1 MRIEE
6 FLAKHNLRCNPFA
19 NAEEAQGD
27 WILMELIKSR
37 SFRFGHPQWPKFLGD
52 PPGNQ
57 TSVVFGFKGSGKT
70 AMRLSLDAAI
80 QEHNRHAP
88 DSRVLV
94 VSYDEFNS
102 HLASW
107 KSHLNE
113 ALARHQGFW
122 DRFRGRAAPAATL
135 AQHWHLAH
143 HIDAILAE
151 ITRRLPQMLECSP
164 SHPRLWPKQVKL
176 DTLFLAA
183 VYWPGRSNEYV
194 QTIRT
199 MHHALFGP
207 SARFGQTLRYVLAS
221 IFTLGGYFAYRWD
234 RARAIAK
241 RLARR
246 VQVLER
252 DVPDRRWAL
261 RRLPLGY
268 LRSQPL
274 TEESLS
280 ATDEASRYEMLNKV
294 IGIARQAGYAR
305 IVVVI
310 DKVDEPS
317 VIQGDYD
324 QMSDFI
330 KPLWNNKLLQT
341 SGIQFKMLLPAQLY
355 KTIRKAGGD
364 LLNIARLD
372 KANMIH
378 PLTWSGEQL
387 YEIFCERA
395 AICRENGDGN
405 LEFDLKELFDPQISR
420 EQLISTLA
428 RTRIPRYAAKFMNR
442 VLAESC
448 QITLA
453 SDVKDQMPFVPM
465 NIFHK
470 VAAEIETEIRN
481 DAQDLLEV

>member
-6 FLAKHNLRCNPFA
+6 FLAKHSLRCNPFA

-37 SFRFGHPQWPKFLGD
+37 EFRFGHPQWPKFLGD

-80 QEHNRHAP
+80 HEHNRYAP

-94 VSYDEFNS
+94 VGYDEFNTY
-102 HLASW
+102 LASW
-107 KSHLNE
+107 KAHLDKV
-113 ALARHQGFW
+113 LAKHQGFW
-122 DRFRGRAAPAATL
+122 DRFRGRPAATASL
-135 AQHWHLAH
+135 EQHWRLAH
-143 HIDAILAE
+143 HIDAIMAE
-151 ITRRLPQMLECSP
+151 IMRRLPQVLAASP
-164 SHPRLWPKQVKL
+164 GHPRLWPKQIKF
-176 DTLFLAA
+176 DALFLAA
-183 VYWPGRSNEYV
+183 TYWPGRSNEYV
-194 QTIRT
+194 QTIRSLRRT
-199 MHHALFGP
+199 LFSP
-207 SARFGQTLRYVLAS
+207 TARFRQRLRSTLAA
-221 IFTLGGYFAYRWD
+221 IFTLGGYFAWRWGQ
-234 RARAIAK
+234 AHTIAK

-252 DVPDRRWAL
+252 DVPDRHWAL
-261 RRLPLGY
+261 RQLPPGY

-274 TEESLS
+274 TEDSLS
-280 ATDEASRYEMLNKV
+280 PVDEASRYEMLNKL
-294 IGIARQAGYAR
+294 IGIARHAGYSR

-310 DKVDEPS
+310 DKVDEPT

-355 KTIRKAGGD
+355 KTIRKAGAD

-387 YEIFCERA
+387 YEILCERA
-395 AICRENGDGN
+395 AVCRENRDGE
-405 LEFDLKELFDPQISR
+405 LSYDIQGLFDPQLTK

-448 QITLA
+448 LVTLS
-453 SDVKDQMPFVPM
+453 SDVKDSVPRIPM

>member
-1 MRIEE
+1 MRIED

-27 WILMELIKSR
+27 WILLELIKSR
-37 SFRFGHPQWPKFLGD
+37 QFRFGHPQWPKFLGD

-80 QEHNRHAP
+80 HEHNRHAP

-94 VSYDEFNS
+94 VPYDEFNTYLS
-102 HLASW
+102 SW
-107 KSHLNE
+107 KTHLDK

-122 DRFRGRAAPAATL
+122 QRMRGKPAQTATL
-135 AQHWHLAH
+135 EHHWRLAH

-151 ITRRLPQMLECSP
+151 IMHRLPQVLAGSP
-164 SHPRLWPKQVKL
+164 SHPRLWPRQVKL
-176 DTLFLAA
+176 DALFLTA

-194 QTIRT
+194 QTVRA
-199 MHHALFGP
+199 MHHMLFSH
-207 SARFGQTLRYVLAS
+207 SARLGQKLRYILAS
-221 IFTLGGYFAYRWD
+221 VFTLGGYFAYRWGQ
-234 RARAIAK
+234 AQAIAR

-252 DVPDRRWAL
+252 SVPDRRWAL
-261 RRLPLGY
+261 RRLSLGY

-274 TEESLS
+274 TEDSLS
-280 ATDEASRYEMLNKV
+280 PTDEASRYEMLNK
-294 IGIARQAGYAR
+294 IMGIAKQAGYAR

-317 VIQGDYD
+317 MIQGDYD

-387 YEIFCERA
+387 YEILCERA
-395 AICRENGDGN
+395 AVCRDSANGD
-405 LEFDLKELFDPQISR
+405 LSFDLQQLFDPQITR

-448 QITLA
+448 QTMLS
-453 SDVKDQMPFVPM
+453 SDVKDQVPHVPT